1 MNEVSVDVQ
10 ARVTGL
16 AELHR
21 SHLAPRFEAALD
33 GVHRVAVSLGQ
44 GLSGGNASRH
54 GRHPRRENTILILKI
69 VDLELVLRFH
79 EPDVKPISY

>member
-1 MNEVSVDVQ
+1 MNRVPVHVQ
-10 ARVTGL
+10 TSIKRL
-16 AELHR
+16 AELEGT
-21 SHLAPRFEAALD
+21 HLAPRFEATLD